1 MANSSCM
8 FRTTT
13 EASCAKYWMEF
24 ISLSCRHFIVSYRFC
39 FDTLV
44 RSSHTMLCSAFLP
57 SSTRH
62 SFKKRN
68 ATEYFESTQCLRIT
82 TWEWK
87 RRSWRNSVYKQLPLY
102 EIKWESINR
111 VFSTRNR
118 TNLIFFSVS
127 TIAPIFY
134 LHRLHCYHTYHP
146 FPSHFLLP
154 KIQFLWFTVS
164 FCLFWLRKIPCDFSE
179 EKKSKL
185 QSSFLL
191 EIDWKKSNSTMSAL

>member
-24 ISLSCRHFIVSYRFC
+24 ISLSCRHFKVLYRFC

-62 SFKKRN
+62 SLKKRN
-68 ATEYFESTQCLRIT
+68 ATEYFESTQCLRNT

-118 TNLIFFSVS
+118 TNLIFSPSQQLRRSFTYIGCIVTTHTTHSHHISFFQKFNFYGSLSVS
-127 TIAPIFY
+127 VCFDCVKFRVIF
-134 LHRLHCYHTYHP
+134 RKKKNR
-146 FPSHFLLP
+146 SSRVHF
-154 KIQFLWFTVS
+154 S
-164 FCLFWLRKIPCDFSE
+164 
-179 EKKSKL
+179 
-185 QSSFLL
+185 
-191 EIDWKKSNSTMSAL
+191 